1 MNTNEIFVF
10 KSRRGLHSFLVAIR
24 TGFRRNDYDVMDKM
38 PPPNM
43 TTHSSYSVTL
53 DMSKLYNRND
63 FSSAKFVREWAE
75 KLKNF

>member
-1 MNTNEIFVF
+1 MNTNETFTF
-10 KSRRGLHSFLVAIR
+10 KSRPGLVNFLIAIK
-24 TGFRRNDYDVMDKM
+24 TGFRDNYIGDIIDGLPLVVS
-38 PPPNM
+38 
-43 TTHSSYSVTL
+43 SSYSVTL